1 MNRLSDPPKPTNVS
15 SCPADSTSTSSFSL
29 LSSKSYIQEAERW
42 KEQAIEY
49 INNGDA
55 ILGYLAFTDAAAKF
69 VIGTRVHLFFPKSE
83 IRSFVKIQIRPQNY
97 LFAVTKKDPEFK
109 RCTFFTTNT
118 KKSKSETNLADRKR
132 NTEAFCITQ
141 MRRSKCATK
150 FAKISKFSNCSNL
163 RSRLALN
170 KFKVR

>member
-69 VIGTRVHLFFPKSE
+69 VIGAGSSSFRKSE
-83 IRSFVKIQIRPQNY
+83 KLIRKNSNSTAKLSFRGKNERTRIQALHILY
-97 LFAVTKKDPEFK
+97 DEYEEIK
-109 RCTFFTTNT
+109 
-118 KKSKSETNLADRKR
+118 KR
-132 NTEAFCITQ
+132 NKSG
-141 MRRSKCATK
+141 RSEEKHRSILHYTNAALEMCY
-150 FAKISKFSNCSNL
+150 KI
-163 RSRLALN
+163 REN
-170 KFKVR
+170 K

>member
-83 IRSFVKIQIRPQNY
+83 IRSFVKNSNSTAKLSFRGNKERSRIQALHILY
-97 LFAVTKKDPEFK
+97 DEYEEIK
-109 RCTFFTTNT
+109 
-118 KKSKSETNLADRKR
+118 KR
-132 NTEAFCITQ
+132 NKSG
-141 MRRSKCATK
+141 RSEEKHRSILHYTNAALEMCY
-150 FAKISKFSNCSNL
+150 KI
-163 RSRLALN
+163 REN
-170 KFKVR
+170 K